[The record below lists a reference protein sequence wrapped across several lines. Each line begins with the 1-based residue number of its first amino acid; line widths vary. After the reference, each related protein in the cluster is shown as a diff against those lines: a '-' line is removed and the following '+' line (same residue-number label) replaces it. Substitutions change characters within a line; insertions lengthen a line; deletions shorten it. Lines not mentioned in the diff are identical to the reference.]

1 MHIVLVLYNMGL
13 SQRLG
18 TTVLLPNLPSVQC
31 GCSATLRGMDVDHGT
46 RCPAL
51 AAQTPLR
58 HDTLKAILRRVLHQA
73 GIASALESALCRLPD
88 LKQGAG
94 SSREGHSI
102 RVSAQGDILLA
113 FRQVMPC

>member
-13 SQRLG
+13 RQRLG
-18 TTVLLPNLPSVQC
+18 TTVLLPNEPSVQC
-31 GCSATLRGMDVDHGT
+31 GCGATLRGTDVDHGT

-58 HDTLKAILRRVLHQA
+58 HDTLKEILRRVLNRA
-73 GIASALESALCRLPD
+73 GIASSLEPALCRLPD

-102 RVSAQGDILLA
+102 LVGARGDILLA